1 MAVPTAAGIASSPGG
16 EHRGASPLPA
26 PQNGTLRLGR
36 YRPIWA
42 SPEVEV
48 SPALKFTVAQQ
59 QVELSPE
66 DARRLGISEGDELV
80 VGSNGTRI
88 RGTAHVR
95 TGVPAGTAF
104 AADGIAEDSAN
115 ALTEPV
121 VEVRKA

>member
-1 MAVPTAAGIASSPGG
+1 M
-16 EHRGASPLPA
+16 GA
-26 PQNGTLRLGR
+26 
-36 YRPIWA
+36 
-42 SPEVEV
+42 
-48 SPALKFTVAQQ
+48 
-59 QVELSPE
+59 
-66 DARRLGISEGDELV
+66 
-80 VGSNGTRI
+80 NGTRI